1 MRGLTILAVVFIC
14 YALIASKLDRWWITA
29 PMVFVAAG
37 ALLGPAGAEILP
49 VALDKDAALTI
60 TELTLALLLFADAS
74 GVR

>member
-37 ALLGPAGAEILP
+37 ALLGPAGVEIP
-49 VALDKDAALTI
+49 
-60 TELTLALLLFADAS
+60 S
-74 GVR
+74 GRVGPGGRAHHH